1 MPRSKVQSLRDCPCL
16 SQAIRT
22 VYNRRKRGKAD
33 GDNWLIA
40 MDHIKKIL
48 GDIPVNEITTQSVNQ
63 IVDALQIRP
72 YHNSNKTINKK
83 VSALKVLLMDME
95 DDGHLNLIKL
105 PRRLKEEKGRI
116 HFLTEEMEDDLL
128 NTFLSWKLYV
138 HHDFVKCLIDLGCR
152 RGELLGL
159 QKMYIDFQ
167 LNQITFAQRKCDN
180 PVSVPMTDTVQQILR
195 PYYLRCK
202 PADKLFPYSEDWIT
216 KTWNKVRDYLGFAET
231 KWYVPHI
238 CRHTCATRLVQRG
251 VELGIVRDWLGHSNI
266 SMTCQYAH
274 FAPKQLHGAVH
285 VLNVKK
291 TTSIVA

>member
-63 IVDALQIRP
+63 IIDALQIRP

-83 VSALKVLLMDME
+83 VSALKVLLMD
-95 DDGHLNLIKL
+95 
-105 PRRLKEEKGRI
+105 
-116 HFLTEEMEDDLL
+116 MEDDLL

-291 TTSIVA
+291 TTSSVA